1 MRTGSRDPDPS
12 EVEGATG
19 EEAAPRSPSASA
31 EDGRA
36 PKGSEAGGGIRLWPV
51 LIVLGMTLVIL
62 VNGLFIYIAV
72 KGADEVVP
80 SYNTEER

>member
-1 MRTGSRDPDPS
+1 MKAVNPDPVRS
-12 EVEGATG
+12 GSDKDG
-19 EEAAPRSPSASA
+19 KGEAAPGAPSSSKSRGEPQKRGSA
-31 EDGRA
+31 RA
-36 PKGSEAGGGIRLWPV
+36 GIRLWPL
-51 LIVLGMTLVIL
+51 LIVIGMTLVIL